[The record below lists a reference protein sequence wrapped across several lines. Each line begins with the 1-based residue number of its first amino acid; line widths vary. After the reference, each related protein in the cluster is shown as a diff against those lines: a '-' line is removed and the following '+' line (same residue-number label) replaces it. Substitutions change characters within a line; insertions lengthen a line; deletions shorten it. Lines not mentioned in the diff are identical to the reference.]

1 MKKCKLILLQVLVS
15 ILLISTSVYAAS
27 ANIGGTISKSTVK
40 KGETVT
46 ATLSLVDVGENEK
59 IGTIE
64 GYINYNT
71 SIFETITV
79 ENIQKDSDGNVKI
92 GSETLKVEDVTDG
105 KNITDT
111 SACVVFN
118 AKPSGNNNTKIL
130 IDLANG
136 ISSDTEL
143 LKINFKVKS
152 NVSDGQIQNAISFSN
167 FVLFSTSVEEGR
179 IAEDLSKN
187 INLTITSDSST
198 PVTPDDP
205 TEPDNTNTPTKP
217 DDQQTGNDNKNENV
231 NNNDNDNKNEN
242 VNNNNNNNRN
252 ENTNTNRNENTNTN
266 ENTNRNTN
274 ENTNTNTNTNKNN
287 NTNNNNSNTNGGP
300 VKNEGNGEA
309 SKSLPKTGAQM
320 VMIPMIILIIVA
332 YISYNRYIKYKD
344 I

>member
-27 ANIGGTISKSTVK
+27 ANIGATVSKSSVK

-46 ATLSLVDVGENEK
+46 ATLSLVDVGEGK
-59 IGTIE
+59 KVGTIE

-79 ENIQKDSDGNVKI
+79 ENIQKDADGNVKI

-105 KNITDT
+105 KNVSDT
-111 SACVVFN
+111 NACVVFN
-118 AKPSGNNNTKIL
+118 AKPSGNNNVKIL

-143 LKINFKVKS
+143 LKIDFKVKS
-152 NVSDGQIQNAISFSN
+152 NVSEGQIQNAISFSN
-167 FVLFSTSVEEGR
+167 FTLFSTSVEEGG
-179 IAEDLSKN
+179 IADDLSKN

-198 PVTPDDP
+198 PVTPDNP
-205 TEPDNTNTPTKP
+205 SEP
-217 DDQQTGNDNKNENV
+217 DDQNPGDDDKNENV
-231 NNNDNDNKNEN
+231 NNNDNDN
-242 VNNNNNNNRN
+242 RN
-252 ENTNTNRNENTNTN
+252 ENTNNNKDTNTNTN
-266 ENTNRNTN
+266 TNR
-274 ENTNTNTNTNKNN
+274 NTNTNTNTNR
-287 NTNNNNSNTNGGP
+287 NTNTNTNSNTNRNTNTNSNSNRNAQNNNDQISG
-300 VKNEGNGEA
+300 
-309 SKSLPKTGAQM
+309 SLPATGAKM
-320 VMIPMIILIIVA
+320 FVVPMIVLIILA